1 LKAAEAELDQVR
13 DLPSPARPEQRDLH
27 RDQVSKAHRRS
38 SSNMASSSQRDD
50 QLRNQTP
57 RTAGQDKFRRRVTR
71 EDLSVSGS
79 ARRHLWA
86 QLNISSVERLDFGN
100 RSRPRLGEEMRMKR
114 APNEKECRPL
124 TVSRLRHNSTSSR
137 SSGSKAARLQQ
148 LITARAMGS
157 RKVERGNQ
165 RKRHRQGRINF
176 GAVTPA
182 APERENSGAAFLDVD
197 AAPLRSRSRNDGW
210 EAVTP

>member
-57 RTAGQDKFRRRVTR
+57 RTAGPHRFRRRVTR

-86 QLNISSVERLDFGN
+86 QLNISSVERVHRLDFGN

-137 SSGSKAARLQQ
+137 SSGNKVARLQQ
-148 LITARAMGS
+148 LITARATGN
-157 RKVERGNQ
+157 RRVERDNQ
-165 RKRHRQGRINF
+165 RKRHRHIRNNF
-176 GAVTPA
+176 GALTPA
-182 APERENSGAAFLDVD
+182 APRRENSGAAF
-197 AAPLRSRSRNDGW
+197 
-210 EAVTP
+210 